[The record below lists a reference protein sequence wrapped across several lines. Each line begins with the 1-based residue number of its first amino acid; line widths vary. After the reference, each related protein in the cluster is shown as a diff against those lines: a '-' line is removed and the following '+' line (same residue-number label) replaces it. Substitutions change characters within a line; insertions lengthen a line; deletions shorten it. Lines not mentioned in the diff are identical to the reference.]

1 MRPIPSAMVALRNE
15 RPLNLWGLQMLRA
28 TWQYRGFV
36 WGMVKREF
44 QVRYLNSLLGS
55 LWAVLNPLAMIIIY
69 TVIFSQVMRAQTVFI
84 EQASLLKK
92 MNFPRITL
100 PLILLISSTVNFV
113 IIFALFSVF
122 LVV

>member
-15 RPLNLWGLQMLRA
+15 RPLNASGLQMLRA

-69 TVIFSQVMRAQTVFI
+69 TVIFSQVMHARLPGVDDTLAY
-84 EQASLLKK
+84 SLYVCAGL
-92 MNFPRITL
+92 L
-100 PLILLISSTVNFV
+100 PWTYFTELL
-113 IIFALFSVF
+113 
-122 LVV
+122 